1 MLIFLDFDGVLRRQG
16 SQLYRLET
24 NLVNNLEEIV
34 REVRE
39 VEIVITSSWREV
51 YSLSQLRSHFSGDI
65 AERIVGVTPLSR
77 DVQGYY
83 RYREILAYL
92 KRFHTV
98 QTPWLAIDDDPD
110 HFPHGVPVL
119 IVDPAKGL
127 DEDTALNLKTLL
139 TNRRS

>member
-24 NLVNNLEEIV
+24 NLVNNLEVIV
-34 REVRE
+34 RELPE

-51 YSLSQLRSHFSGDI
+51 YGLSSLRSHFSSDI
-65 AERIVGVTPLSR
+65 ADRIVGVTPLSR
-77 DVQGYY
+77 DVQDFY

-92 KRFHTV
+92 KHFHTL
-98 QTPWLAIDDDPD
+98 QTPWLAIDDDPE
-110 HFPHGVPVL
+110 HFPPHAPVL

-127 DEDTALNLKTLL
+127 DAETALTLKTLL
-139 TNRRS
+139 TNRGS